1 MTRADNTHHL
11 KVAATERHIAAVARA
26 RAAIEELDRVGTAV
40 TFAAV
45 ADAAGVSRGWLYTQ
59 PELRAAIT
67 GLRHIRTL
75 TTPTRP
81 AAQRA
86 TTDSLRARLDAA
98 RDEIQHLR
106 TENANLHAQL
116 ARSLGDQRVHR

>member
-1 MTRADNTHHL
+1 MTRADNSHHL
-11 KVAATERHIAAVARA
+11 QRAAIERHDTAVARV
-26 RAAIEELDRVGTAV
+26 RNAIEELDRIGTAV
-40 TFAAV
+40 TFTAV
-45 ADAAGVSRGWLYTQ
+45 ASAAGVSRSWLYTQ
-59 PELRAAIT
+59 ADLHDAIT
-67 GLRHIRTL
+67 HLRHTTTPI
-75 TTPTRP
+75 TPTRP

-116 ARSLGDQRVHR
+116 ARSLGDQRLRR

>member
-1 MTRADNTHHL
+1 MSRADNTHHL

-26 RAAIEELDRVGTAV
+26 RAAIEELDRVGTPV

-45 ADAAGVSRGWLYTQ
+45 ADTAGVSRGWLYTQ
-59 PELRAAIT
+59 PDLRVAIT
-67 GLRHIRTL
+67 DLRRATISIAS
-75 TTPTRP
+75 TRP

-86 TTDSLRARLDAA
+86 TTDSLRSRLDAA

-106 TENANLHAQL
+106 TENTNLHAQL
-116 ARSLGDQRVHR
+116 ARSLGDQRLHR